1 MVSKK
6 NIALVTGGDSGESVI
21 SLQSAKI
28 ISGNIDRE
36 KFNVFTILI
45 TGSNWKYIAA
55 DGSESNVDKND
66 FSVTD
71 NGKKTVFD
79 AVFIAIHGTPGEDGK
94 LQGYFDMMRIPYTF
108 SGVISSS
115 ITFSKNYSHAL
126 AGYFGATIAKSVLL
140 KSNEKYNVDEILKI
154 TGLPCFVKPN
164 NGGSSIGIT
173 KVKKKEEMDEA
184 IAVALKEDSEVQIEE
199 FIEGSEITCGILQ
212 KGDEL
217 IALPVTE
224 IIPKREFFDYIA
236 KYDPDMADEIT
247 PARVPEEVHAKCRE
261 MSLHLFRKFNC
272 KGVARFDYIVK
283 NNELY
288 FLEVNT
294 IPGLSAASLVPKQA
308 LAYGISLKEFF
319 SILIENVIHR

>member
-1 MVSKK
+1 MASKK
-6 NIALVTGGDSGESVI
+6 NIALVTGGDSSESVI

-28 ISGNIDRE
+28 ISENIDRE
-36 KFNVFTILI
+36 KFNVYTILL

-55 DGSESNVDKND
+55 DSSESHVDKND

-71 NGKKTVFD
+71 QGQKVLFD
-79 AVFIAIHGTPGEDGK
+79 AAFIAIHGTPGEDGK
-94 LQGYFDMMRIPYTF
+94 LQGYFDMMGIPYTF

-126 AGYFGATIAKSVLL
+126 AEYYGATIAKSFLI
-140 KSNEKYNVDEILKI
+140 KSCEKYTIDEILKI

-173 KVKKKEEMDEA
+173 KVKKKEEMEEA
-184 IAVALKEDSEVQIEE
+184 IVVALKEDAEVQIEE
-199 FIEGSEITCGILQ
+199 YIEGPEVTCGILQ
-212 KGDEL
+212 KGNEL

-224 IIPKREFFDYIA
+224 IVPKGGHEFFDYVA
-236 KYDPDMADEIT
+236 KYEPGMADEII
-247 PARVPEEVHAKCRE
+247 PARVPEEIHEKCRK
-261 MSLHLFRKFNC
+261 MSLQLFRKYNC

-294 IPGLSAASLVPKQA
+294 IPGLSAASIVPKQA
-308 LAYGISLKEFF
+308 KAYGISLKEFF
-319 SILIENVIHR
+319 SILIENVI